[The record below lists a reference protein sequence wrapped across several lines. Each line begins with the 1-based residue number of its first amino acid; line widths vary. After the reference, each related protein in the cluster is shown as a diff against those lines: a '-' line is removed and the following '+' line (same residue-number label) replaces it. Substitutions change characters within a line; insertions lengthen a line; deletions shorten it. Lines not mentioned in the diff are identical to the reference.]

1 MLDAGAL
8 VQHDDAGAVMH
19 AGALVHA
26 DADADAG
33 EHVTKLT
40 TDSTSLC
47 DSQTRGWRPPPILSW
62 HSKQASRRAY
72 MQYL

>member
-8 VQHDDAGAVMH
+8 MQHDDAGAVMH

-33 EHVTKLT
+33 GHVTKLT
-40 TDSTSLC
+40 TDSTSLF
-47 DSQTRGWRPPPILSW
+47 DSRRPAGGAILSW